1 MAEVSKQRVD
11 VELRHV
17 VLDAEGRVPPVLMVK
32 QNATT
37 IEEIQLQVDTATQE
51 CFGRIIRHRQEVLVD
66 R

>member
-1 MAEVSKQRVD
+1 MTKVGKQRVD

-17 VLDAEGRVPPVLMVK
+17 VLDTEGRVSTVLMVK

-37 IEEIQLQVDTATQE
+37 IEEVQLQVDTATQE